1 MMVDQK
7 HQWERA
13 EIRRSAFEARY
24 TPAARLVQDERNA
37 ARYLDPPLETAFPL
51 EYAYA
56 LLGDIRGKLVV
67 DFGCGS
73 GENSLLLARRGGRV
87 VGVDI
92 SESLLELARRRMRVN
107 GFSGHAQ
114 FIVGSAHDLPIV
126 EQSADVVLGIAILHH
141 LDLAVTAREIYR
153 ILKPGGV
160 AIFQEP
166 VRDSKIVRGV
176 RRLIPY
182 KAPDVSPF
190 ERPLTTPELAA
201 FAEHFDV
208 VAWRAFSLPFVNVA
222 QVTPPLK
229 QFVLSAYML
238 DRAILQRIPALKAF
252 AGIRVIALA
261 KSASMPR
268 HRAS

>member
-1 MMVDQK
+1 MLVERK
-7 HQWERA
+7 NEWERA
-13 EIRRSAFEARY
+13 EISRSEREARH
-24 TPAARLVQDERNA
+24 TPSTRLVQNECIA
-37 ARYLDPPLETAFPL
+37 ARYRDPPLETAFPL

-73 GENSLLLARRGGRV
+73 GDNSLLLARRGGRV

-92 SESLLELARRRMRVN
+92 SESLLELAQLRMRVN
-107 GFSGHAQ
+107 GLGGHAR

-141 LDLAVTAREIYR
+141 LDLTVTAREIYR
-153 ILKPGGV
+153 ILKPGGI

-190 ERPLTTPELAA
+190 ERPLTTPELTA
-201 FAEHFDV
+201 FAKPFHV

-222 QVTPPLK
+222 QVTPRLK
-229 QFVLSAYML
+229 PFVRSAYAL
-238 DRAILQRIPALKAF
+238 DRAILERIPALKAF

-261 KSASMPR
+261 K
-268 HRAS
+268 